1 MFRKLIS
8 LDEAKAILS
17 RSFQPKPLGI
27 EEVAL
32 LEACGRILAE
42 TVVSSMN
49 VPPFDRSTVDGYAVK
64 AEDTFGA
71 DEENPVKLWVCG
83 TVNVGE
89 KPKIRLNKGMTVEI
103 ATGAPLPEGADAV
116 VMMEDTERTNSDIL
130 IYRSVVKNENVM
142 KAGADIHEGETLL
155 ESGTYLTWKDL
166 GILAAVGLEKVRV
179 YRTPRVAIISTGAEV
194 VAPGHELSPGKIYD
208 INGYTLGAATIQC
221 GATPVNLGVIPD
233 DLQKLSKALK
243 RALETADL
251 VVTSGGVSVG
261 PKDIIPKI
269 LDSIGSPGV
278 IVHGITIKPGKPTT
292 IALIGEK
299 PVFALPGHPTSALL
313 TFHLLVRPFLVKLAG
328 WKEEESFKT
337 VKAFAGVRMFSAKGR
352 RTFVMVKLAHR
363 KGKLLAFPVATG
375 ESGAITTL
383 ARADGFV
390 EVHESRQFID
400 AEEEVM
406 VKLF

>member
-17 RSFQPKPLGI
+17 RSFQLKPLGI

-89 KPKIRLNKGMTVEI
+89 KPKIRRNKGMTVEI

-130 IYRSVVKNENVM
+130 IYRSAVKNENVM

-208 INGYTLGAATIQC
+208 ING
-221 GATPVNLGVIPD
+221 
-233 DLQKLSKALK
+233 
-243 RALETADL
+243 
-251 VVTSGGVSVG
+251 
-261 PKDIIPKI
+261 
-269 LDSIGSPGV
+269 
-278 IVHGITIKPGKPTT
+278 
-292 IALIGEK
+292 
-299 PVFALPGHPTSALL
+299 
-313 TFHLLVRPFLVKLAG
+313 
-328 WKEEESFKT
+328 
-337 VKAFAGVRMFSAKGR
+337 
-352 RTFVMVKLAHR
+352 
-363 KGKLLAFPVATG
+363 
-375 ESGAITTL
+375 
-383 ARADGFV
+383 
-390 EVHESRQFID
+390 
-400 AEEEVM
+400 
-406 VKLF
+406 